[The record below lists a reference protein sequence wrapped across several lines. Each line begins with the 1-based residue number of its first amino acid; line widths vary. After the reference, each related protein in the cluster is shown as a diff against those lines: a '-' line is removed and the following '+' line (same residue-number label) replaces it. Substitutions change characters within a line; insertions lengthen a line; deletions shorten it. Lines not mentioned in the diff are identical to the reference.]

1 MTYANT
7 IEALQYM
14 RRNSCEEFVDD
25 LTVAIDLMRM
35 AEPKDAEAEREY
47 CFALER
53 DANTLEAPA
62 LWEMFE
68 SERAACRAKGSCEG
82 YACGRREQTK
92 MDAAELTAAQAE
104 IERLRALLN
113 DADDAYLADC
123 KTKLANL
130 RAAVEY
136 VENLLGDGRD
146 AMPPTAA
153 KRMLRVAIEASR

>member
-25 LTVAIDLMRM
+25 LTAAIDLMR
-35 AEPKDAEAEREY
+35 AAEASVSADIRALSQSIAVSVGAAFSAVEGGEVIARALVIAREAGKEQ
-47 CFALER
+47 ALDLIEQ
-53 DANTLEAPA
+53 
-62 LWEMFE
+62 
-68 SERAACRAKGSCEG
+68 ACSADKS
-82 YACGRREQTK
+82 
-92 MDAAELTAAQAE
+92 ELTTAQAE

-123 KTKLANL
+123 KTKLTNL
-130 RAAVEY
+130 REAVEY

-153 KRMLRVAIEASR
+153 KRMLRAAIEASR